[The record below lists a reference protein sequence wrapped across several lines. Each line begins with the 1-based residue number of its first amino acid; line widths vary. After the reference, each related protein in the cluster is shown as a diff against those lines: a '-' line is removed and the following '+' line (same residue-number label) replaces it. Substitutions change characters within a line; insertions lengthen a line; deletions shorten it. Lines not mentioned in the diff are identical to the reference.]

1 MMPTWRVA
9 ELAHW
14 AHGTLLRGD
23 EQQHVRG
30 VSIDSRM
37 VQAGNV
43 FIALRGERL
52 DGHRFVPDA
61 IQQGANGVVV
71 SDTACLSAV
80 ALNEK
85 NEAGPAVIHVANTE
99 KALQDLALAHRQRF
113 QGSVV
118 AVTGSN
124 GKTTVKEMTG
134 GVLQTW
140 LPIHKASGNLNN
152 HIGVPL
158 AVLGL
163 DVLKRAMVLELGMNH
178 LGEISR
184 LCEIARP
191 DVGVI
196 TNIGLAHLGC
206 LGSVEAI
213 QQAKGELT
221 ASLDASGV
229 AIVNADDPRTL
240 ALGQQSPARR
250 LITFGQTQRAV
261 VRGWVQENLG
271 LAGTRCGVVL
281 DGVTYEFRLHVP
293 GTHQVMN
300 ALAAAAVGVVF
311 EVPAERIVQ
320 ALQHYRGV
328 YGRLAMRRGQ
338 EDVWLIDDTYNA
350 NPQSM
355 QVALNVL
362 ARVPGSGR
370 HIAVLGD
377 MLELGEDGPALHR
390 EVGSMVS
397 QTNVHTL
404 IALGPA
410 AEHIARG
417 AHQAGMERHRIHHAA
432 SQQDVLSLLA
442 ELMQPQDVVLL
453 KGSRGMAMEHL
464 VEALVAEPGGP

>member
-1 MMPTWRVA
+1 MPTWRVA
-9 ELAHW
+9 DLVQW
-14 AHGTLLRGD
+14 AHGILLRGD
-23 EQQHVRG
+23 ERQHVRG
-30 VSIDSRM
+30 VSTDSRT

-43 FIALRGERL
+43 FVALCGDRFN
-52 DGHRFVPDA
+52 GHCFVPDA
-61 IQQGANGVVV
+61 IQRGAAGVVV
-71 SDTACLSAV
+71 SDTACL
-80 ALNEK
+80 NETVPDTSK
-85 NEAGPAVIHVANTE
+85 TVPAVICVADTE

-124 GKTTVKEMTG
+124 GKTTVKEMTAS
-134 GVLQTW
+134 VLQSW
-140 LPIHKASGNLNN
+140 FSVHKASGNLNN

-163 DVLKRAMVLELGMNH
+163 DILKRALVLELGMNH
-178 LGEISR
+178 LGEISH

-206 LGSVEAI
+206 LGSVDAI

-221 ASLDASGV
+221 ASLDASGI
-229 AIVNADDPRTL
+229 AIVNADDARAL
-240 ALGQQSPARR
+240 ALGQQSAGR
-250 LITFGQTQRAV
+250 LITFGQTQHAD
-261 VRGWVQENLG
+261 VRGWVQENMG
-271 LAGTRCGVVL
+271 LAGTQCCMIL
-281 DGVTYEFRLHVP
+281 DGATHEFRLHVP

-300 ALAAAAVGVVF
+300 ALAAAAVGMAL
-311 EVPAERIVQ
+311 EVPEERIVWG
-320 ALQHYRGV
+320 LQRYRGV
-328 YGRLAMRRGQ
+328 HGRLAMRRGQ

-355 QVALNVL
+355 QAALHFL
-362 ARVPGSGR
+362 AGVPGAGR
-370 HIAVLGD
+370 RIAVLGD
-377 MLELGEDGPALHR
+377 MLELGDGGPTLHQ
-390 EVGSMVS
+390 EVGCMVS

-404 IALGPA
+404 IALGAA

-417 AHQAGMERHRIHHAA
+417 AHQAGMEHDRIHHAT
-432 SQQDVLSLLA
+432 SQQEVLNLLT

-464 VEALVAEPGGP
+464 VEALAANPGAS

>member
-1 MMPTWRVA
+1 MPTWRVA
-9 ELAHW
+9 DLVQW

-23 EQQHVRG
+23 ERQHVGG
-30 VSIDSRM
+30 VSTDSRT
-37 VQAGNV
+37 VQVGNV
-43 FIALRGERL
+43 FIALCGDRF

-61 IQQGANGVVV
+61 MQRGAAGVVV
-71 SDTACLSAV
+71 SDIACL
-80 ALNEK
+80 NETVPDASK
-85 NEAGPAVIHVANTE
+85 TVPAVIRVADTE

-124 GKTTVKEMTG
+124 GKTTVKEMTAS
-134 GVLQTW
+134 VLQSW
-140 LPIHKASGNLNN
+140 FSVHKASGNLNN

-163 DVLKRAMVLELGMNH
+163 DILKRALVLELGMNH

-206 LGSVEAI
+206 LGSVDAI

-229 AIVNADDPRTL
+229 AIVNADDARAL
-240 ALGQQSPARR
+240 ALGQQSAGR
-250 LITFGQTQRAV
+250 LITFGQTQHADV
-261 VRGWVQENLG
+261 QGWVQENLG
-271 LAGTRCGVVL
+271 LAGTQCCVIL
-281 DGVTYEFRLHVP
+281 DGATHEFRLHVP

-300 ALAAAAVGVVF
+300 ALAAAAVGMAL
-311 EVPAERIVQ
+311 EVPEERIVWG
-320 ALQHYRGV
+320 LQRYRGV
-328 YGRLAMRRGQ
+328 HGRLAMRRGQ

-355 QVALNVL
+355 QAALHFL
-362 ARVPGSGR
+362 AGVPGAGR
-370 HIAVLGD
+370 RIAVLGD
-377 MLELGEDGPALHR
+377 MLELGDGGPTLHR
-390 EVGSMVS
+390 EVGCMVS

-417 AHQAGMERHRIHHAA
+417 AHQAGMEHDRIHHAT
-432 SQQDVLSLLA
+432 SQQEVLNLLT

-464 VEALVAEPGGP
+464 VEALAANPGAS

>member
-1 MMPTWRVA
+1 MPTWRVA
-9 ELAHW
+9 DLAHW

-23 EQQHVRG
+23 ERQDVCG
-30 VSIDSRM
+30 ISTDSRT
-37 VQAGNV
+37 VQAGNLFV
-43 FIALRGERL
+43 ALRGERF

-61 IQQGANGVVV
+61 IHRGVAGVVV
-71 SDTACLSAV
+71 SNPFCFSEAAPDANETGLAIICV
-80 ALNEK
+80 AD
-85 NEAGPAVIHVANTE
+85 TE
-99 KALQDLALAHRQRF
+99 KALQDLAIAHRQRF

-124 GKTTVKEMTG
+124 GKTTVKEMIAS
-134 GVLQTW
+134 VLQTW
-140 LPIHKASGNLNN
+140 FSIHKASGNLNN

-163 DVLKRAMVLELGMNH
+163 DVLKRTMVLELGMNH

-184 LCEIARP
+184 LCEIAQP

-196 TNIGLAHLGC
+196 TNIGLAHLGF

-229 AIVNADDPRTL
+229 AIVNADDPRAL
-240 ALGQQSPARR
+240 ALGQQSAGR
-250 LITFGQTQRAV
+250 LITFGQTPHAD

-271 LAGTRCGVVL
+271 LAGTRCCVVL
-281 DGVTYEFRLHVP
+281 DGVTHEFRLQTP
-293 GTHQVMN
+293 GTHQIMN
-300 ALAAAAVGVVF
+300 ALAAAAVGMAF
-311 EVPAERIVQ
+311 EVPEKRIVWG
-320 ALQHYRGV
+320 LQHYRGV
-328 YGRLAMRRGQ
+328 HGRLVMRRAP
-338 EDVWLIDDTYNA
+338 ENVWLIDDTYNA

-355 QVALNVL
+355 RVALNFL
-362 ARVPGSGR
+362 AGIPGTGR

-377 MLELGEDGPALHR
+377 MLELGEGGPTFHQ
-390 EVGSMVS
+390 EVGSLVS

-417 AHQAGMERHRIHHAA
+417 AHQAGMQHDRIHHTTN
-432 SQQDVLSLLA
+432 QQEVLSLLT

-453 KGSRGMAMEHL
+453 KGSRGMAMERL
-464 VEALVAEPGGP
+464 VEALVAEPGAS

>member
-1 MMPTWRVA
+1 MPTWRVA
-9 ELAHW
+9 DLVHW
-14 AHGTLLRGD
+14 THGTLLRGD
-23 EQQHVRG
+23 ERQDVCG
-30 VSIDSRM
+30 VSTDSRT

-43 FIALRGERL
+43 FVALRGERF
-52 DGHRFVPDA
+52 DGHRFAPDA
-61 IQQGANGVVV
+61 VQRGAAGVVV
-71 SDTACLSAV
+71 SDTACLSAI

-85 NEAGPAVIHVANTE
+85 NEAGPAVIGVADTE
-99 KALQDLALAHRQRF
+99 KALQDLAIAHRQRF

-124 GKTTVKEMTG
+124 GKTTVKEMTA

-140 LPIHKASGNLNN
+140 FSIHKASGNLNN

-221 ASLDASGV
+221 ASLDTSGV
-229 AIVNADDPRTL
+229 AIVNADDPRAL
-240 ALGQQSPARR
+240 ALGQQSPAGR
-250 LITFGQTQRAV
+250 LITFGQTQRAA
-261 VRGWVQENLG
+261 VRGWVQEDLG
-271 LAGTRCGVVL
+271 LAGTRCCVVL
-281 DGVTYEFRLHVP
+281 DSITHEFRLHVP

-300 ALAAAAVGVVF
+300 ALAAAAVGMVF
-311 EVPAERIVQ
+311 EVPAELIVR

-338 EDVWLIDDTYNA
+338 ADVWLIDDTYNA

-362 ARVPGSGR
+362 AGVPGSGR

-377 MLELGEDGPALHR
+377 MLELGEGGPALHQ
-390 EVGSMVS
+390 EVGSLVS

-404 IALGPA
+404 IALGST

-417 AHQAGMERHRIHHAA
+417 ARQAGMARDRIHHAT
-432 SQQDVLSLLA
+432 SQQEVLGLLA

>member
-1 MMPTWRVA
+1 MPTWRVA
-9 ELAHW
+9 DLVHW
-14 AHGTLLRGD
+14 AHGALLRGD
-23 EQQHVRG
+23 ERQDVCG
-30 VSIDSRM
+30 ASTDSRT

-43 FIALRGERL
+43 FVALRGERF

-61 IQQGANGVVV
+61 IQRGAAAIVV
-71 SDTACLSAV
+71 SDTNCLGEAV
-80 ALNEK
+80 LDANETV
-85 NEAGPAVIHVANTE
+85 PAVICVADTE
-99 KALQDLALAHRQRF
+99 KALQDLAMAHRRRF

-124 GKTTVKEMTG
+124 GKTTVKEMTAS
-134 GVLQTW
+134 VLQTW
-140 LPIHKASGNLNN
+140 FSTHKTSGNLNN

-163 DVLKRAMVLELGMNH
+163 DVFNRVMVLEMGMNH

-229 AIVNADDPRTL
+229 AIVNADDPRAL
-240 ALGQQSPARR
+240 ALGQQSAGR
-250 LITFGQTQRAV
+250 LTTFGQTQRAD

-271 LAGTRCGVVL
+271 LAGTRCRVILNG
-281 DGVTYEFRLHVP
+281 TTHEFRLHVP

-300 ALAAAAVGVVF
+300 ALAAAAAGMAF
-311 EVPAERIVQ
+311 EVPEDRIVLG
-320 ALQHYRGV
+320 LQHYRGV
-328 YGRLAMRRGQ
+328 RGRLAMRRGR

-355 QVALNVL
+355 QVALDFL
-362 ARVPGSGR
+362 AGVPGAGR

-377 MLELGEDGPALHR
+377 MLELGEGGPALHQ
-390 EVGSMVS
+390 EVGSLVS

-404 IALGPA
+404 IALGPEA
-410 AEHIARG
+410 KHIARG
-417 AHQAGMERHRIHHAA
+417 AHQAGMERDHVHHAT
-432 SQQDVLSLLA
+432 SQQEVLSLLA
-442 ELMQPQDVVLL
+442 DLMQPQDVVLL
-453 KGSRGMAMEHL
+453 KGSRGMAMERL
-464 VEALVAEPGGP
+464 VEALVAESGAS

>member
-1 MMPTWRVA
+1 MPTWRVA
-9 ELAHW
+9 DLAHW

-23 EQQHVRG
+23 ERQDVG
-30 VSIDSRM
+30 GISTDSRT
-37 VQAGNV
+37 VQAGNMFV
-43 FIALRGERL
+43 ALRGERF

-61 IQQGANGVVV
+61 IQRGAAGVIV
-71 SDTACLSAV
+71 SDTACLGEA
-80 ALNEK
+80 ALNG
-85 NEAGPAVIHVANTE
+85 NETAPAVICVANTE
-99 KALQDLALAHRQRF
+99 KALQALAIAHRQRF

-124 GKTTVKEMTG
+124 GKTTVKEMIAS
-134 GVLQTW
+134 VLQTW
-140 LPIHKASGNLNN
+140 FSTHKAGGNLNN

-184 LCEIARP
+184 LCEIAQP

-206 LGSVEAI
+206 LGSVDAI

-229 AIVNADDPRTL
+229 AIVNADDPRAL
-240 ALGQQSPARR
+240 ALGQQSAGR
-250 LITFGQTQRAV
+250 LITFGQTHRAD

-271 LAGTRCGVVL
+271 LAGTQCCML
-281 DGVTYEFRLHVP
+281 LNGVTHELRLHVP
-293 GTHQVMN
+293 GSHQVMN
-300 ALAAAAVGVVF
+300 ALAAAAVGMAF
-311 EVPAERIVQ
+311 GVPEKRIVWG
-320 ALQHYRGV
+320 LQHYRGV
-328 YGRLAMRRGQ
+328 HGRLAMRRGQ
-338 EDVWLIDDTYNA
+338 KDVWLIDDTYNA

-355 QVALNVL
+355 QVALNFL
-362 ARVPGSGR
+362 AGLPNTGR

-377 MLELGEDGPALHR
+377 MLELGEDGPTFHQ
-390 EVGSMVS
+390 EIGSLVS

-417 AHQAGMERHRIHHAA
+417 AHQAGMGHDRIHHTTK
-432 SQQDVLSLLA
+432 QQEALNLLTL
-442 ELMQPQDVVLL
+442 LMQPQDVVLL

-464 VEALVAEPGGP
+464 VKALVAEPGAS

>member
-1 MMPTWRVA
+1 MPTWRVA
-9 ELAHW
+9 DLVQW

-23 EQQHVRG
+23 ERQDVYG
-30 VSIDSRM
+30 ISTDSRT

-43 FIALRGERL
+43 FVALRGERF
-52 DGHRFVPDA
+52 DGHRFVADA
-61 IQQGANGVVV
+61 MQRGATGVVV
-71 SDTACLSAV
+71 SDTASLGEA
-80 ALNEK
+80 AIDENET
-85 NEAGPAVIHVANTE
+85 APAVICVADTE
-99 KALQDLALAHRQRF
+99 KALQDFALAHRQRF

-124 GKTTVKEMTG
+124 GKTTVKEMTAS
-134 GVLQTW
+134 VLQTW
-140 LPIHKASGNLNN
+140 FSTHKASGNLNN

-191 DVGVI
+191 NVGVI

-229 AIVNADDPRTL
+229 AIVNADDPRAL
-240 ALGQQSPARR
+240 ALGQQSAGR
-250 LITFGQTQRAV
+250 LITFGQTQNAD
-261 VRGWVQENLG
+261 VRGRVQENLG
-271 LAGTRCGVVL
+271 LAGTRCGVAL
-281 DGVTYEFRLHVP
+281 GGVTHEFRLHLP
-293 GTHQVMN
+293 GTHQIMN
-300 ALAAAAVGVVF
+300 ALAAAAVGVAL
-311 EVPAERIVQ
+311 EVPEERILSG
-320 ALQHYRGV
+320 LQHYRGV
-328 YGRLAMRRGQ
+328 HGRLAMRRGQ
-338 EDVWLIDDTYNA
+338 ADVWLIDDTYNA

-355 QVALNVL
+355 QVALNFL
-362 ARVPGSGR
+362 AGVSGAGR

-377 MLELGEDGPALHR
+377 MLELGEGGPELHQ
-390 EVGSMVS
+390 EVGSLVS
-397 QTNVHTL
+397 HTNVHTL

-417 AHQAGMERHRIHHAA
+417 ARQAGMEFGRIHHTT
-432 SQQDVLSLLA
+432 SQQEVLSLLGG
-442 ELMQPQDVVLL
+442 LVQPHDVVLL

-464 VEALVAEPGGP
+464 VEALAEPGAP

>member
-1 MMPTWRVA
+1 MPTWRVA
-9 ELAHW
+9 DLVQW

-23 EQQHVRG
+23 ERQHVRG
-30 VSIDSRM
+30 VSTDSRT
-37 VQAGNV
+37 VQVGNV
-43 FIALRGERL
+43 FVALCGDRF

-61 IQQGANGVVV
+61 IQRGAAGVVV
-71 SDTACLSAV
+71 SDIACLNEIVPDASKTVSAV
-80 ALNEK
+80 
-85 NEAGPAVIHVANTE
+85 IRVADTE

-124 GKTTVKEMTG
+124 GKTTVKEMTAS
-134 GVLQTW
+134 VLQSW
-140 LPIHKASGNLNN
+140 FSVHKASGNLNN

-163 DVLKRAMVLELGMNH
+163 DILKRALVLELGMNH

-206 LGSVEAI
+206 LGSVDAI

-229 AIVNADDPRTL
+229 AIVNADDARAL
-240 ALGQQSPARR
+240 ALGQQSAGH
-250 LITFGQTQRAV
+250 LITFGQTKHADV
-261 VRGWVQENLG
+261 HGWVQENLG
-271 LAGTRCGVVL
+271 LAGTQCCVILG
-281 DGVTYEFRLHVP
+281 GATHEFRLHVP

-300 ALAAAAVGVVF
+300 ALAAAAVGMAL
-311 EVPAERIVQ
+311 EVPEERIVWG
-320 ALQHYRGV
+320 LQRYRGV
-328 YGRLAMRRGQ
+328 HGRLAMRRGQ

-355 QVALNVL
+355 QAALHFL
-362 ARVPGSGR
+362 AGVPGAGR
-370 HIAVLGD
+370 RIAVLGD
-377 MLELGEDGPALHR
+377 MLELGDGGPTLHR

-417 AHQAGMERHRIHHAA
+417 AHQAGMEHDRIHHAI
-432 SQQDVLSLLA
+432 SQQEVLNLLT

-464 VEALVAEPGGP
+464 VEALAANPGAS

>member
-1 MMPTWRVA
+1 MPTWRVA
-9 ELAHW
+9 DLAHW

-23 EQQHVRG
+23 ERQNVCG
-30 VSIDSRM
+30 ISTDSRT

-43 FIALRGERL
+43 FVALRGERFN
-52 DGHRFVPDA
+52 GHRFVPDA
-61 IQQGANGVVV
+61 IQRGAAGVMV
-71 SDTACLSAV
+71 SDIANLSEAVLNGNETA
-80 ALNEK
+80 
-85 NEAGPAVIHVANTE
+85 PAVIWVADTE
-99 KALQDLALAHRQRF
+99 KALQDLAIAHRQQF

-124 GKTTVKEMTG
+124 GKTTVKEMIA

-140 LPIHKASGNLNN
+140 FSTHKSSGNLNN

-158 AVLGL
+158 AMLGL

-178 LGEISR
+178 MGEISR
-184 LCEIARP
+184 LCEIAQP

-229 AIVNADDPRTL
+229 AIVNADDPRAL
-240 ALGQQSPARR
+240 ALGKQSAGR
-250 LITFGQTQRAV
+250 LITFGQTNRAD

-271 LAGTRCGVVL
+271 LAGTQCCVL
-281 DGVTYEFRLHVP
+281 LNGVTHELRLHVP
-293 GTHQVMN
+293 GSHQVMN
-300 ALAAAAVGVVF
+300 ALAAAAVGIAF
-311 EVPAERIVQ
+311 GVPENRIVWG
-320 ALQHYRGV
+320 LEHYRGV
-328 YGRLAMRRGQ
+328 HGRLAMRRGQ

-355 QVALNVL
+355 QAALNFL
-362 ARVPGSGR
+362 AGLPGTGR

-377 MLELGEDGPALHR
+377 MLELGEDGPTFHQ
-390 EVGSMVS
+390 EIGSLVS

-417 AHQAGMERHRIHHAA
+417 AHRAGMEHDRIYHTTK
-432 SQQDVLSLLA
+432 QQEVLSLLTQ
-442 ELMQPQDVVLL
+442 LMQPQDVVLL

-464 VEALVAEPGGP
+464 VKALVAKPGAS

>member
-1 MMPTWRVA
+1 MPTWRVA
-9 ELAHW
+9 DLAHW

-23 EQQHVRG
+23 ERQDVCG
-30 VSIDSRM
+30 ISTDSRR
-37 VQAGNV
+37 VQAGNLFV
-43 FIALRGERL
+43 ALRGQRF

-61 IQQGANGVVV
+61 IQRGVAGIVV
-71 SDTACLSAV
+71 SDTTCL
-80 ALNEK
+80 N
-85 NEAGPAVIHVANTE
+85 GPALGDNDTGLVVICVSDTE
-99 KALQDLALAHRQRF
+99 KALQDLAIAHRQRF

-124 GKTTVKEMTG
+124 GKTTVKEMIAS
-134 GVLQTW
+134 VLQTW
-140 LPIHKASGNLNN
+140 FSTHKATGNLNN

-158 AVLGL
+158 AVLDL
-163 DVLKRAMVLELGMNH
+163 DVLKRTMVLELGMNH

-184 LCEIARP
+184 LCEIAQP

-206 LGSVEAI
+206 LGSVDAI

-229 AIVNADDPRTL
+229 AIVNADDPRAL
-240 ALGQQSPARR
+240 ALGQQSAGR
-250 LITFGQTQRAV
+250 LITFGQTHRAD

-271 LAGTRCGVVL
+271 LAGTRCCVVM
-281 DGVTYEFRLHVP
+281 DGVTHELRLHVP
-293 GTHQVMN
+293 GSHQLMN
-300 ALAAAAVGVVF
+300 ALAAAAVGMAF
-311 EVPAERIVQ
+311 EVPEERIVWG
-320 ALQHYRGV
+320 LQHYRGV
-328 YGRLAMRRGQ
+328 HGRLAMRRGQ

-355 QVALNVL
+355 QVALNFL
-362 ARVPGSGR
+362 AGVPGGGR

-377 MLELGEDGPALHR
+377 MLELGEDGPALHQ
-390 EVGSMVS
+390 EVGSLVS

-404 IALGPA
+404 IALGA
-410 AEHIARG
+410 AAAHIARG
-417 AHQAGMERHRIHHAA
+417 AHQAGMGRERIHHAT
-432 SQQDVLSLLA
+432 SQQEVLSLLT

-464 VEALVAEPGGP
+464 VEALVAEPGAS